1 MFWGLKDAPKQR
13 EHVQG
18 LVVALTLEL
27 ALALKISSNGLED
40 FKDNL
45 EDSSY
50 DLEDSSNDLEDSSE
64 DSSNALED
72 IK

>member
-45 EDSSY
+45 EDSS
-50 DLEDSSNDLEDSSE
+50 NDLEDSSE